1 MNIQLKDEIM
11 EEVRDLANG
20 IDINLIFQPGYAGKK
35 IAQKEKILKREA
47 KNYMQMHPVYDEQD

>member
-1 MNIQLKDEIM
+1 M